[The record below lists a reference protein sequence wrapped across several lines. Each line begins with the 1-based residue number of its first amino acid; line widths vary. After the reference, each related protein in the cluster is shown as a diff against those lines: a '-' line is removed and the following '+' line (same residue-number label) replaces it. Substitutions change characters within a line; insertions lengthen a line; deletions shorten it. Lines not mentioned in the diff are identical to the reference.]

1 MTWAK
6 PLPKIDCD
14 VEAPKQ
20 ASRIQEHDWCN
31 ERSIGPEGLHNGRSD
46 YHEYQDL
53 GEPHDS
59 ILTRLRSVVYGD
71 ITGDNAA
78 EAFVVVEQT
87 ISLAKGPASI
97 TTDIRVYRWSDGKV
111 AYLGSIDAGT
121 LVTDVSFRKQRFV
134 VISGPKKDR
143 TVNTYVV
150 TKEGTIEKFG
160 SK

>member
-1 MTWAK
+1 MKRSSFGYMTVGLMFSVMSSATAA

-20 ASRIQEHDWCN
+20 ASRIQAHDWCN
-31 ERSIGPEGLHNGRSD
+31 ERSIGPKGLHNGRSD

-59 ILTRLRSVVYGD
+59 ILTRLRSVVYSD

-78 EAFVVVEQT
+78 EAIVVVEQT

-97 TTDIRVYRWSDGKV
+97 TTDIRVYRKRR
-111 AYLGSIDAGT
+111 
-121 LVTDVSFRKQRFV
+121 LVVT
-134 VISGPKKDR
+134 SGPKKDR